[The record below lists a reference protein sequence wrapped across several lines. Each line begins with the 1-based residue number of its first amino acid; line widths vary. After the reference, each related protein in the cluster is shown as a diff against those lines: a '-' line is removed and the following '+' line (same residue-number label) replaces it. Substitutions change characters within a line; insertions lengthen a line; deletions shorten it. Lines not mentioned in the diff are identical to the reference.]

1 MTVRIPRAPLTA
13 VVLLLALAGCTQEP
27 ASQQPLPSAAASGW
41 VPAQDDRLAVLLAR
55 TNCGPFL
62 GDTSNLVPVLV
73 QRLVDGS
80 RDTLRWV
87 RPELMQ
93 GGAETVLELERL
105 IAANFDQGAYA
116 ARVVAALDILGSM
129 STPAGRPAAL
139 RCLAHPTDSVR
150 IAALA
155 VLRKHPQAQ
164 DWDRLLGVGV
174 GASDD
179 LLLHL
184 RAALLACD
192 PVRAGHMALDE
203 IADGRADERICAPL
217 AAASDQ
223 TLVARMRVVL
233 PSAPAT
239 VRAHVLAGLTRNGDA
254 QAGEELRRQL
264 TSDSAVERQAAVTAT
279 VTAGLDELLL
289 LVARDEDPAI
299 RLIVVKQLA
308 PFRITGAREAVRDAL
323 DDTAEDVRL
332 AALEALAAVGD
343 AQALDTALTLL
354 DVNPVARTTALRALR
369 PVLLTDPALRA
380 RCLERLRRQRPD
392 DDGVGAREVD
402 RALALLPD
410 GEAAAYLIDKALRV
424 KAVIQ
429 GVPAHRW
436 YAELVGGMG
445 APGLQVLQQRLAVE
459 QDPERRLD
467 LIWALSFGRDEPAR
481 QALLQIVDGATSL
494 PYDILL
500 AADLLVR
507 LGPATEHA
515 PLLKRAALKLPP
527 SDARAALN
535 CLLWDSYAM
544 TRSPR

>member
-1 MTVRIPRAPLTA
+1 MSFWTPSARALA
-13 VVLLLALAGCTQEP
+13 CAMLLALAGCTQESETP
-27 ASQQPLPSAAASGW
+27 QTQQSGASSTW
-41 VPAQDDRLAVLLAR
+41 VPASDDRLAVLLAR

-93 GGAETVLELERL
+93 GGTDTVLELERL
-105 IAANFDQGAYA
+105 IAANMDQVAYA

-129 STPAGRPAAL
+129 SAPAGRPAAL

-155 VLRKHPQAQ
+155 VLRKHAHTD
-164 DWDRLLGVGV
+164 DWDRLLGLRV

-192 PVRAGHMALDE
+192 AVRAGHMALDE
-203 IADGRADERICAPL
+203 IVEGRADERLCASL
-217 AAASDQ
+217 AAASEAN
-223 TLVARMRVVL
+223 LVARMRVVL
-233 PSAPAT
+233 PAAPAT
-239 VRAHVLAGLTRNGDA
+239 VRTHLLAGLARNGDA
-254 QAGEELRRQL
+254 QAKADLRTQL
-264 TSDSAVERQAAVTAT
+264 TSASAVERQAAVTAI

-289 LVARDEDPAI
+289 LAARDEDPAI

-308 PFRITGAREAVRDAL
+308 PMQHNGARDVVRDAL
-323 DDTAEDVRL
+323 DDTADDVRL
-332 AALEALAAVGD
+332 AALEALAAVSD
-343 AQALDTALTLL
+343 PQALDTAFTML
-354 DVNPVARTTALRALR
+354 DLNPVARTTALRAVR
-369 PVLLTDPALRA
+369 PALLTEAPVRA
-380 RCLERLRRQRPD
+380 RFLERVLAQRPAA
-392 DDGVGAREVD
+392 DGPGAREVD
-402 RALALLPD
+402 RALALIPD
-410 GEAAAYLIDKALRV
+410 SAAATFLMEQAV
-424 KAVIQ
+424 TAQVVIQ

-445 APGLQVLQQRLAVE
+445 AAGLSVLLQRLTLE

-467 LIWALSFGRDEPAR
+467 LIWALSFGRDEAAR
-481 QALLQIVDGATSL
+481 QALLQIVDGETSH
-494 PYDILL
+494 PYDILM

-507 LGPATEHA
+507 LGPAMEHA